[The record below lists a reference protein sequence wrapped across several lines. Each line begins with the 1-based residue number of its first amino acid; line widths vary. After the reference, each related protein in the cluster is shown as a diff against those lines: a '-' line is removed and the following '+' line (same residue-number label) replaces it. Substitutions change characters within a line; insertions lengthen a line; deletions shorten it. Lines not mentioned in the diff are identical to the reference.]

1 MHWKSLTTESEL
13 SEIIEKSKST
23 PQVIYKH
30 STTCGTSF
38 LVKERLEENETPET
52 ADFYLLDLLR
62 YRSIS
67 NLVASQ
73 FKIHHESPQ
82 VLVIKDGV
90 CVYNKSHSGIRMD
103 AILSNLEPA

>member
-1 MHWKSLTTESEL
+1 MHWKDLSTESKL
-13 SEIIEKSKST
+13 IEIIEKSKSK

-30 STTCGTSF
+30 STSCGTSF
-38 LVKERLEENETPET
+38 LVKERLEENETPES

-90 CVYNKSHSGIRMD
+90 CVYNKSHSGIKMD
-103 AILSNLEPA
+103 AIVNTLETV